1 MDSSIVNLLA
11 TYQLPAVFFGAF
23 FFGET
28 VILTAAF
35 LAGQGTWS
43 IESVFWLSFAGT
55 VISDSLWFLLGQTFF
70 KFTKRWE
77 KYQDQYQTFLIK
89 LEKIT
94 GQRPFLSLLFIKFLY
109 GTRILTII
117 YLSIR
122 KVRYFTFLLFN
133 TIGTVLWL
141 SVMILVGWLVGRGVL
156 DAGQIFSRVEYA
168 FTALVLLIVLYR
180 IVAIWLGKKITKK

>member
-1 MDSSIVNLLA
+1 MDFSIISLLS
-11 TYQLPAVFFGAF
+11 TYQLPAIFLGAF

-43 IESVFWLSFAGT
+43 IKSVFWLSLAGT
-55 VISDSLWFLLGQTFF
+55 VISDSLWFFGGQSFF
-70 KFTKRWE
+70 KLTKRWK
-77 KYQDQYQTFLIK
+77 KYQDKYQTFLVK
-89 LEKIT
+89 LEEIT
-94 GQRPFLSLLFIKFLY
+94 GQKPFLALLFIKFLY

>member
-1 MDSSIVNLLA
+1 MDSSIVNLLSA
-11 TYQLPAVFFGAF
+11 YQLPAVFFGAF

-43 IESVFWLSFAGT
+43 IESVFWLSLAGT
-55 VISDSLWFLLGQTFF
+55 VTSDSLWFLLGQTFF

-109 GTRILTII
+109 GTRILTIL

-122 KVRYFTFLLFN
+122 KVRYATFLLFN
-133 TIGTVLWL
+133 TVGTILWL
-141 SVMILVGWLVGRGVL
+141 SVMIFVGWLVGRGVGN
-156 DAGQIFSRVEYA
+156 AVQIFSRVEYIV
-168 FTALVLLIVLYR
+168 TALVLLIVFFR
-180 IVAIWLGKKITKK
+180 IMTTWLSKKIAKK

>member
-1 MDSSIVNLLA
+1 MDPSIINLLS
-11 TYQLPAVFFGAF
+11 TYQLPAIFLGAF

-43 IESVFWLSFAGT
+43 IESVFWLSLAGT
-55 VISDSLWFLLGQTFF
+55 VTSDSLWFLLGQTFF

-109 GTRILTII
+109 GTRILTIL

-122 KVRYFTFLLFN
+122 KVRYATFLLFN
-133 TIGTVLWL
+133 TVGTILWL
-141 SVMILVGWLVGRGVL
+141 SVMIFVGWLVGRGVGN
-156 DAGQIFSRVEYA
+156 AVQIFSRVEYIV
-168 FTALVLLIVLYR
+168 TALVLLIVFFR
-180 IVAIWLGKKITKK
+180 IMTTWLSKKIAKK

>member
-1 MDSSIVNLLA
+1 MDSSIVNLLSA
-11 TYQLPAVFFGAF
+11 YQLPAVFFGAF

-43 IESVFWLSFAGT
+43 IESVFWLSLAGT
-55 VISDSLWFLLGQTFF
+55 VISDSLWFFLGQTFF

-109 GTRILTII
+109 GTRILTIL

-122 KVRYFTFLLFN
+122 KVRYATFLLFN
-133 TIGTVLWL
+133 TVGTILWL
-141 SVMILVGWLVGRGVL
+141 SVMIFVGWLVGRGVGN
-156 DAGQIFSRVEYA
+156 AVQIFSRVEYIV
-168 FTALVLLIVLYR
+168 TALVLLIVFFR
-180 IVAIWLGKKITKK
+180 IMTTWLSKKIAKK

>member
-1 MDSSIVNLLA
+1 MDLSIISLLS
-11 TYQLPAVFFGAF
+11 TYQLPAIFLGAF

-43 IESVFWLSFAGT
+43 IESVFWLSLAGT

-109 GTRILTII
+109 GTRILTIL

-122 KVRYFTFLLFN
+122 EVRFFTFLLFN
-133 TIGTVLWL
+133 TVGTILWL
-141 SVMILVGWLVGRGVL
+141 LVMISVGWLVGRGATNITDV
-156 DAGQIFSRVEYA
+156 FYKVEYA
-168 FTALVLLIVLYR
+168 LTALVLLIVFFK
-180 IVAIWLGKKITKK
+180 IMTTWLSKKIVKQ